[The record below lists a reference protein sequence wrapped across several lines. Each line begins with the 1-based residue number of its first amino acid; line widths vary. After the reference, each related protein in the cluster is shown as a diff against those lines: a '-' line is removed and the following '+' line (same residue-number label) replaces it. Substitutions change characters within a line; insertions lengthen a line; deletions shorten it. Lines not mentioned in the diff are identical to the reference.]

1 MPEKNNGAQEGR
13 PAAPEGESCDTGSMI
28 WNAKSLQR
36 VVENL
41 ERTRPESPQ
50 SDLLLFNGR
59 ALARAILLSL
69 ATEIALKVLLCL
81 ERKKDP
87 PRIHGLLKLFE
98 QLEPDTQEMLE
109 ARMRKVSAFPSSAA
123 VPGMQNLNPHLQEMF
138 GVRMH
143 PLRYILREHR
153 DANMHWRFLHEQ
165 QWSRFETSEINHALT
180 VIISAYDK
188 RWGDQQGGPRG

>member
-1 MPEKNNGAQEGR
+1 MSEKNNSAQEGR
-13 PAAPEGESCDTGSMI
+13 PAAPEDESCDTDSMI

-36 VVENL
+36 VVEKL
-41 ERTRPESPQ
+41 ERNGSESPQ
-50 SDLLLFNGR
+50 SDLLHIHGR
-59 ALARAILLSL
+59 ALAVPILLSL
-69 ATEIALKVLLCL
+69 ATELALKALLCL

-87 PRIHGLLKLFE
+87 PRIHDLLKLFE

-109 ARMRKVSAFPSSAA
+109 ARMRKVSAFPISAA
-123 VPGMQNLNPHLQEMF
+123 VPSIQNLNPHLQEMF

-180 VIISAYDK
+180 VIFSAYDK
-188 RWGDQQGGPRG
+188 RWGDQQGGP